1 MGYFFRTSTKR
12 AAKERDYAELAEHF
26 DSPSAIV
33 KAKINALRA
42 QLGRQMAKNRKQ
54 KVIRQQTKIILSNI
68 METLTQT
75 NPTCWPNI

>member
-1 MGYFFRTSTKR
+1 MGYFFRTSTKS

-42 QLGRQMAKNRKQ
+42 QLSRQMAKNRKWKQ
-54 KVIRQQTKIILSNI
+54 SLLDESLNQFTH
-68 METLTQT
+68 
-75 NPTCWPNI
+75 